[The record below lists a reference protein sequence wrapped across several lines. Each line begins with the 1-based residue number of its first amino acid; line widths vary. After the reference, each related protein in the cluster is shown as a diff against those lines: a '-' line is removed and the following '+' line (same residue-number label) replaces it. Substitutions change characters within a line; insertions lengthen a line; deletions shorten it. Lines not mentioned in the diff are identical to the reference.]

1 MLRDWDKKEPGR
13 LESIFNALGRAVPSH
28 LMDKRLFDFD
38 NLRATGEA
46 SEGGDIGFDVDPDLE
61 AAVEAAAV
69 DAPNVIKLARV

>member
-1 MLRDWDKKEPGR
+1 MLREWDKKEPGR
-13 LESIFNALGRAVPSH
+13 LESIFNALGRTVPSH

-38 NLRATGEA
+38 NLRATGVA

-61 AAVEAAAV
+61 AAVEAAAA